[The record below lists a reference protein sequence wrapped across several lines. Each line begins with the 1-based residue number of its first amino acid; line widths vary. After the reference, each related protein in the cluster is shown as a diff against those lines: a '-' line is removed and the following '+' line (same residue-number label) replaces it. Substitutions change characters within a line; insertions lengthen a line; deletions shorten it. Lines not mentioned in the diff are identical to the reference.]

1 MGLGTRSQQKYYIC
15 PIFQIAM
22 VSYMYVQLE
31 GNHLSNNI
39 HKAMVIKLRDSL
51 THPNP
56 LFDFQLT
63 FLIFRSKVKTIK

>member
-1 MGLGTRSQQKYYIC
+1 MLGTGLGTRLQQKYYIC

-31 GNHLSNNI
+31 GNHLSNNV
-39 HKAMVIKLRDSL
+39 HKAMVIKLRVSL
-51 THPNP
+51 THPHP

-63 FLIFRSKVKTIK
+63 FFNF